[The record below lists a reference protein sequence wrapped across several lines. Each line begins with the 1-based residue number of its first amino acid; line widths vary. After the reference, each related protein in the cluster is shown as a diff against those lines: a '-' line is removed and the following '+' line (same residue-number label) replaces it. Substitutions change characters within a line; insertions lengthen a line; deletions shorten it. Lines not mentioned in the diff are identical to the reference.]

1 MACSFSLSNFL
12 VFTSILVCKI
22 TSKKTIEI
30 RMALYIKKW
39 DEFAGESEIV
49 PENILLAIV
58 NTLITYTLKYV
69 RNKNHIR

>member
-1 MACSFSLSNFL
+1 
-12 VFTSILVCKI
+12 
-22 TSKKTIEI
+22 
-30 RMALYIKKW
+30 MALYIKKW